1 MMQPR
6 QKEPKERKRIRKTGT
21 ILLSYQD
28 EVVASGSYLWP
39 KHRKDI
45 IERWQKRYNMKR
57 EGLYFTII
65 PN

>member
-1 MMQPR
+1 MQPKVKN
-6 QKEPKERKRIRKTGT
+6 QTERKRIRKTGT

-45 IERWQKRYNMKR
+45 IARWHKRYNMKR

>member
-1 MMQPR
+1 MMQ
-6 QKEPKERKRIRKTGT
+6 KKDIEPKERKRIRKTGT
-21 ILLSYQD
+21 ILLSYQG

-45 IERWQKRYNMKR
+45 IARWQLRYNMKR